1 MKKFGKMALVAVAAL
16 AVVSCNNEPKD
27 NAPASNDGKSLS
39 SGKIAYV
46 VMDSINNQYAFAKD
60 CEKILKEKEAN
71 IEKTLSGKQQTL
83 QAAAANFQQKLQN
96 NGFQSREQAAGVQA
110 AIERQ
115 QRIYIEDKASLHY
128 K

>member
-27 NAPASNDGKSLS
+27 NATASNDGKSLT

-46 VMDSINNQYAFAKD
+46 VMDSINNQYQFAKD

-83 QAAAANFQQKLQN
+83 QAAAANFQKKYQKI
-96 NGFQSREQAAGVQA
+96 GRAHV
-110 AIERQ
+110 
-115 QRIYIEDKASLHY
+115 
-128 K
+128 